1 VATCYRHP
9 SRETGV
15 SCANCGNPICT
26 DCMTPTPVGMRCP
39 DCAGQK
45 TKVVTARSM
54 VVEPYVTYALI
65 AINVVVF
72 LAQVLTEGGGRASNG
87 DVYIEAAL
95 FGPSVNDG
103 EWYRILTA
111 GFLHGNPIH
120 LLLNMVV
127 LWFLGQAIEPIF
139 RHVKFAAIYFA
150 SLVAGSFGALLLS
163 PDSVTVGAS
172 GAVYGLIG
180 ALVIVYR
187 DRGIA
192 ITQSPIFG
200 LLVINVLFTFFYPG
214 ISIGGHVGGF
224 IGGAAAAWLVL
235 QAERRRSTVLAL
247 AGCAAV
253 AAVSVVGGIVA
264 AGTTS
269 LY

>member
-1 VATCYRHP
+1 
-9 SRETGV
+9 
-15 SCANCGNPICT
+15 
-26 DCMTPTPVGMRCP
+26 MTPTPVGMRCP

-45 TKVVTARSM
+45 TKVHTARSL
-54 VVEPYVTYALI
+54 VVEPRVTYALI

-72 LAQVLTEGGGRASNG
+72 LAQVLTEGGGRAEDG
-87 DVYIEAAL
+87 RVYTEAAL
-95 FGPSVNDG
+95 FGPLVDQG
-103 EWYRILTA
+103 EWWRIVSA
-111 GFLHGNPIH
+111 GFLHGSPLH
-120 LLLNMVV
+120 LVLNMVV
-127 LWFLGQAIEPIF
+127 LWFLGQSIEPLF
-139 RHVKFAAIYFA
+139 GHLRFAAIYGA

-180 ALVIVYR
+180 ALLMVYR
-187 DRGIA
+187 DRGIS

-224 IGGAAAAWLVL
+224 AGGALAALLVL
-235 QAERRRSTVLAL
+235 QADRRRSTPLAL

-253 AAVSVVGGIVA
+253 AAVAVVGGIIA
-264 AGTTS
+264 AGTPS

>member
-1 VATCYRHP
+1 VATCYRHS

-15 SCANCGNPICT
+15 ACSNCGNPICT

-39 DCAGQK
+39 DCAGQR
-45 TKVVTARSM
+45 TKVHTARSM
-54 VVEPYVTYALI
+54 VVEPRVTYALI
-65 AINVVVF
+65 AVNVAVF
-72 LAQVLTEGGGRASNG
+72 FAQVLTEGGGRASDG
-87 DVYIEAAL
+87 AVYTEAAL
-95 FGPSVNDG
+95 FGPLVNDG
-103 EWYRILTA
+103 EWWRIVTA

-120 LLLNMVV
+120 LVLNMIV

-139 RHVKFAAIYFA
+139 RHVKFAAIYLA
-150 SLVAGSFGALLLS
+150 ALLAGSFGALLLS
-163 PDSVTVGAS
+163 PEAVTVGAS
-172 GAVYGLIG
+172 GAVYGLMG

-187 DRGIA
+187 DRGIP

-224 IGGAAAAWLVL
+224 VGGAAAAWLVL
-235 QAERRRSTVLAL
+235 GAERRRSTALAL

-264 AGTTS
+264 AGTTA